1 MSRYNSRM
9 HGIETNEVHVH
20 VDLNWGFDHI
30 LGYWYDIIETKN
42 EEETVIEQWSTT
54 VNGGSRSKMLEFMIK
69 YNCPEKHRS
78 AVALDIEF

>member
-1 MSRYNSRM
+1 M

-20 VDLNWGFDHI
+20 VDINWGFDQV

-42 EEETVIEQWSTT
+42 GEETIIEDWSSKTH
-54 VNGGSRSKMLEFMIK
+54 GGSRSTMLEFLIK

-78 AVALDIEF
+78 MVALDMAF